1 MLKHKGWVCVAG
13 NNLCEENTQ
22 NDNCANPPL
31 QHADADVALRLC
43 QHRSDGY
50 LYVPATVPLNP
61 QYPL

>member
-1 MLKHKGWVCVAG
+1 MLLETIFVKKTRKMIIAQILRF
-13 NNLCEENTQ
+13 N
-22 NDNCANPPL
+22 
-31 QHADADVALRLC
+31 ADADVALRLC